1 MDNITLKDFSDEEL
15 LAELDRRKKPKFNP
29 KQISECNFTKLYSE
43 TIESIEF
50 GYDSYDFDHQLWEIA
65 VEAIYGPDIWEKLN
79 SLDRYKK

>member
-50 GYDSYDFDHQLWEIA
+50 GYDIKRIWETA
-65 VEAIYGPDIWEKLN
+65 VETIYGPDIWEKLN
-79 SLDRYKK
+79 SLNGD